1 MLVEWCNPTEIRV
14 VHTFLL
20 DLFQPLRLGHLVA
33 LTSYQAQVHWKTPNY
48 LVADSTCW
56 PVSQFPNACTNY
68 CHFECGDWDKR
79 PGYNWNQSLQKLF
92 SFQPFDGKWVQLIK
106 PVHPKR
112 NPECSLE
119 ALILWPCDAKSQLI
133 GKDPG
138 AGKDWGQEEKGM
150 TKDEMAGWHH
160 WLNGHEFEQALG
172 GSGRQGGL
180 ACCSLWGFKES
191 DMI

>member
-48 LVADSTCW
+48 LVAGSTCW

-112 NPECSLE
+112 NQPWMFIGSSNPLAMWCKEPTHRKRPWCWERLRARGEGDDKGWDGWMASLTQWTWVW
-119 ALILWPCDAKSQLI
+119 AS
-133 GKDPG
+133 
-138 AGKDWGQEEKGM
+138 
-150 TKDEMAGWHH
+150 
-160 WLNGHEFEQALG
+160 
-172 GSGRQGGL
+172 SGR
-180 ACCSLWGFKES
+180 
-191 DMI
+191 